1 MIDPVRLPER
11 RPEPVR
17 EGLSVFVRGLKVQA
31 FIGVYAHEKGRTQ
44 PLIVDAELALHD
56 APVETLADTVDY
68 ERVAEA
74 ARAIAAAGHVEL
86 VEDYAERLA
95 RVCLQ
100 DPRVTAVRVRVDK
113 PEALPGAEAAGCE
126 VRFRRG

>member
-1 MIDPVRLPER
+1 MIEPVRLPDR

-17 EGLSVFVRGLKVQA
+17 EGLRVFVRGLKVDA

-44 PLIVDAELALHD
+44 PLIVDAELELHD
-56 APVETLADTVDY
+56 APVETLADTVNY

-74 ARAIAAAGHVEL
+74 ARAIAAAGHVDL

-100 DPRVTAVRVRVDK
+100 DARVAAVRVRVDK
-113 PEALPGAEAAGCE
+113 PEALPGADAAGCE